1 MGAQP
6 RPQHCVEGSGAT
18 AGTRSLCPN
27 WTFQPEKGTPGGGD
41 GGTEAWCPE
50 RGVSVPAGPLVP
62 PPPTALFAEAYLDPA
77 SSPSACGLQGPEK
90 VGTCPPI
97 HPGTHPSVFPPA
109 QFTLPSPQPF
119 SHSPHLSI
127 HHASHPSRNSLTI
140 CPVLPCP
147 CFECSLLA
155 TRCPALCWALGTNQ
169 TQRIKAKH
177 CQVLRKDP
185 TQF

>member
-62 PPPTALFAEAYLDPA
+62 PPQQL
-77 SSPSACGLQGPEK
+77 SLQK
-90 VGTCPPI
+90 RT
-97 HPGTHPSVFPPA
+97 
-109 QFTLPSPQPF
+109 
-119 SHSPHLSI
+119 
-127 HHASHPSRNSLTI
+127 
-140 CPVLPCP
+140 
-147 CFECSLLA
+147 
-155 TRCPALCWALGTNQ
+155 
-169 TQRIKAKH
+169 
-177 CQVLRKDP
+177 
-185 TQF
+185 